1 MQRRQD
7 GPGALRWKCV
17 MRGVPARAA
26 EARNFVHDL
35 LHGTG
40 SPVDDLALVDALL
53 VTTELVTNAQR
64 HGDGLTGFTARIVEG
79 CLELAVED
87 GNQRRPATRAPRGP
101 GATGGYGWPL
111 IQRLAHTVDITP
123 TATGKTIRVTL
134 PLCAVGPFL
143 SS

>member
-1 MQRRQD
+1 
-7 GPGALRWKCV
+7 

-35 LHGTG
+35 LHRTA

-64 HGDGLTGFTARIVEG
+64 HAGGLTGFTARIVDG
-79 CLELAVED
+79 YLELAVED
-87 GNQRRPATRAPRGP
+87 GSEHCPTAPAPRRPGT
-101 GATGGYGWPL
+101 TGGYGWPL
-111 IQRLAHTVDITP
+111 IQRLARTVDIAL

-134 PLCAVGPFL
+134 PL
-143 SS
+143 

>member
-1 MQRRQD
+1 
-7 GPGALRWKCV
+7 

-35 LHGTG
+35 LHGAG
-40 SPVDDLALVDALL
+40 IPVDDLALVDALL

-64 HGDGLTGFTARIVEG
+64 HGGGLIGFTARIVDG
-79 CLELAVED
+79 YLELTVED
-87 GNQRRPATRAPRGP
+87 RSERRPVTVGPRAP

-111 IQRLAHTVDITP
+111 VQRLARTIDIAM

-134 PLCAVGPFL
+134 PL
-143 SS
+143 